1 MASRKSPSS
10 ARSAPKAEP
19 PFLAALARAARGPA
33 PGTLLAEAQAAVR
46 SPETQR
52 VYSALLREAR
62 DVRQVERSHRRIRM
76 TAPPTSL
83 PPVA

>member
-1 MASRKSPSS
+1 MVSRKSPSS

-46 SPETQR
+46 SPQTQR
-52 VYSALLREAR
+52 VYSVLLREAR
-62 DVRQVERSHRRIRM
+62 DVRQVERSHRRNRM
-76 TAPPTSL
+76 TVPPLSL

>member
-1 MASRKSPSS
+1 MVSRKSPSS

-19 PFLAALARAARGPA
+19 PFLAALTRAARGPA
-33 PGTLLAEAQAAVR
+33 AGTLLAEAQAAVR
-46 SPETQR
+46 SAEAQR

-62 DVRQVERSHRRIRM
+62 EVRQVERSHRRNRM
-76 TAPPTSL
+76 TAPPLSL

>member
-1 MASRKSPSS
+1 M
-10 ARSAPKAEP
+10 
-19 PFLAALARAARGPA
+19 
-33 PGTLLAEAQAAVR
+33 R

-76 TAPPTSL
+76 TAPPMSL